1 MITPSAAP
9 RQDLVLATVVSA
21 VANGLAYTIAGAL
34 FWASSGMGPSLSSL
48 ESLILSWFGGFC
60 AASVLVGLPFLIWRR
75 NRSAAVGW
83 VFGFA
88 IIQACAIC
96 AGVVLGLLGYVSL
109 PGG

>member
-1 MITPSAAP
+1 MTVQGTAP
-9 RQDLVLATVVSA
+9 RQDLVLATAVSA

-34 FWASSGMGPSLSSL
+34 YWASTGMGPSVSAL
-48 ESLILSWFGGFC
+48 EGLILSWFGGFC

-75 NRSAAVGW
+75 NRGAAVGW

-96 AGVVLGLLGYVSL
+96 AGVVLGLLGYVNL
-109 PGG
+109 PTG

>member
-21 VANGLAYTIAGAL
+21 VANGLAYAIAAAL

-48 ESLILSWFGGFC
+48 EGLILSWFGGFC